1 MYEIVYRE
9 DVAPKI
15 HLFRVAAPA
24 VARKAQPGQ
33 FVIVRA
39 HERGE
44 RIPLTVADFDRE
56 AGTVTI
62 VFMEVGKTTTEMATL
77 KQGDHLANFVG
88 PLGHPTEI
96 QKFGTVMI
104 VGGGFGTA
112 TLLPVVRAMKE
123 AGNHVVTVIGF
134 RTKDLIFWEEKLRQM
149 SDELV
154 VSTDDGSYGYKGV
167 VTLPIKDMLESG
179 RKVDR
184 VIAVGPAIMMKFVS
198 KTTEPFGV
206 PTIVSLNPIMIDGTG
221 MCGGCRV
228 SVGGA
233 TKFVCVDGPEFE
245 GNLVDWDLLF
255 ARQRLYLDEEKRA
268 MEAHQCRLAAAEQ
281 AAQTAQA

>member
-15 HLFRVAAPA
+15 HLFRIAAPA
-24 VARKAQPGQ
+24 VAKKAQPGQ

-39 HERGE
+39 SEHSE

-62 VFMEVGKTTTEMATL
+62 VFMEVGHTTIEMAAL
-77 KQGDHLANFVG
+77 QQGDFLTNFVG
-88 PLGHPTEI
+88 PLGNPTELH
-96 QKFGTVMI
+96 KFGTVMV

-112 TLLPVVRAMKE
+112 TLLPVVRGMRE
-123 AGNHVVTVIGF
+123 AGNHVITVIGF
-134 RTKDLIFWEEKLRQM
+134 RTKDLIFYEDRLRAV
-149 SDELV
+149 SDEV
-154 VSTDDGSYGYKGV
+154 IVSTDDGSYGYKGV
-167 VTLPIKDMLESG
+167 VTVPIKEMLQSG
-179 RKVDR
+179 RQIDR

-198 KTTEPFGV
+198 LTTQPFGV
-206 PTIVSLNPIMIDGTG
+206 PTIVSLNPVMIDGTG

-228 SVGGA
+228 TVGGQ

-245 GNLVDWDLLF
+245 GHLVDWDILF
-255 ARQRLYLDEEKRA
+255 ARQRLYLEEEKHA
-268 MEAHQCRLAAAEQ
+268 LEEHECRLASAR
-281 AAQTAQA
+281 

>member
-15 HLFRVAAPA
+15 HLFKIAAPA
-24 VARKAQPGQ
+24 VARKAQAGQ
-33 FVIVRA
+33 FVIVRT

-44 RIPLTVADFDRE
+44 RIPLTVADYDRE
-56 AGTVTI
+56 AGTVTV
-62 VFMEVGKTTTEMATL
+62 VFMEVGKTTTELATL
-77 KQGDHLANFVG
+77 KAGDKIATFVG

-96 QKFGTVMI
+96 EKFGTVMV

-123 AGNHVVTVIGF
+123 AGNHVITVIGF
-134 RTKDLIFWEEKLRQM
+134 RTKDLIFYADRLQKY
-149 SDELV
+149 SDELII
-154 VSTDDGSYGYKGV
+154 STDDGSYGVKGV
-167 VTLPIKDMLESG
+167 VTVPIKEMLEAG
-179 RKVDR
+179 RKIDR
-184 VIAVGPAIMMKFVS
+184 VVAVGPAIMMKFVS
-198 KTTEPFGV
+198 KTTEPYGV

-228 SVGGA
+228 TVGGV

-245 GNLVDWDLLF
+245 GHLVDWDILF
-255 ARQRLYLDEEKRA
+255 ARQRLYLEEEKRA
-268 MEAHQCRLAAAEQ
+268 MEEHQCRLAQ
-281 AAQTAQA
+281 AVPQA

>member
-1 MYEIVYRE
+1 MYKIVYRE

-15 HLFRVAAPA
+15 HLFRIAAPA

-33 FVIVRA
+33 FVMVRA
-39 HERGE
+39 DEHSE

-62 VFMEVGKTTTEMATL
+62 VFMEVGHTTKEMADL
-77 KQGDHLANFVG
+77 QQGDYLANFVG
-88 PLGHPTEI
+88 PLGNPTEI
-96 QKFGTVMI
+96 EKFGTVMV

-112 TLLPVVRAMKE
+112 TLLPVVRGMRE
-123 AGNHVVTVIGF
+123 AGNHVITVIGF
-134 RTKDLIFWEEKLRQM
+134 RTKDLIFYEDKLREA

-154 VSTDDGSYGYKGV
+154 VSTDDGSYGHKGV
-167 VTLPIKDMLESG
+167 VTVPIKEMLESG
-179 RKVDR
+179 RKIDR
-184 VIAVGPAIMMKFVS
+184 VIAVGPGIMMKFVS
-198 KTTEPFGV
+198 LTTQPFGV

-228 SVGGA
+228 TVGGQ

-245 GNLVDWDLLF
+245 GHQVDWDILF
-255 ARQRLYLDEEKRA
+255 ARQRLYLEEEKRA
-268 MEAHQCRLAAAEQ
+268 LEEHECRLAKAR
-281 AAQTAQA
+281 

>member
-9 DVAPKI
+9 DVAPRI
-15 HLFRVAAPA
+15 HLFRIAAPA
-24 VARKAQPGQ
+24 VARKAQAGQ
-33 FVIVRA
+33 FVMVRS
-39 HERGE
+39 HEHGE

-62 VFMEVGKTTTEMATL
+62 VFMEVGKTTTEMAML
-77 KQGDHLANFVG
+77 KAGDSLATFVG
-88 PLGHPTEI
+88 PLGNPTEI
-96 QKFGTVMI
+96 EKFGTVMV

-123 AGNHVVTVIGF
+123 AGNHVITVVGF
-134 RTKDLIFWEEKLRQM
+134 RTKDLIFYADRLAPY
-149 SDELV
+149 SDELI

-167 VTLPIKDMLESG
+167 VTLPIKEMLEAG
-179 RKVDR
+179 RKIDR
-184 VIAVGPAIMMKFVS
+184 VLAVGPAIMMKFVS

-228 SVGGA
+228 SVDGQ

-245 GNLVDWDLLF
+245 GHKVDWDLLF
-255 ARQRLYLDEEKRA
+255 ARQRLYLEEEKA
-268 MEAHQCRLAAAEQ
+268 ALEAHQCRLAQ
-281 AAQTAQA
+281 V